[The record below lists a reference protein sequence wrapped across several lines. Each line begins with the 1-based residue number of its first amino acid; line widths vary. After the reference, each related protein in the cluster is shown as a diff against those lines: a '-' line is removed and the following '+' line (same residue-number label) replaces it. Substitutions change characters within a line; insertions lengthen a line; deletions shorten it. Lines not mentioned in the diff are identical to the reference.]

1 MPQDSRTP
9 ARVTIKARHGKS
21 PAIAFVLTLLLGPVG
36 LFYSSVVGGIFMLT
50 ITLIVALAAGGSAF
64 LVTWPICIV
73 WGVIATIAH
82 ART

>member
-1 MPQDSRTP
+1 
-9 ARVTIKARHGKS
+9 
-21 PAIAFVLTLLLGPVG
+21 
-36 LFYSSVVGGIFMLT
+36 VGGIFMLT